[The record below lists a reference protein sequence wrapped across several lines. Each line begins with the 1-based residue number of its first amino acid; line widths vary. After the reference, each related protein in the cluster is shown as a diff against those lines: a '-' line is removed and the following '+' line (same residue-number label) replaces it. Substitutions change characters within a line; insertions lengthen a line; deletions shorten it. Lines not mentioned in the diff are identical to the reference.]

1 VSHERAV
8 ASPAAVRQRILIVE
22 DDRFA
27 RGALQRILE
36 LDGYNVR
43 VTGSGQRAIRVLKTF
58 APQVV
63 IMDWCLPGLSG
74 DRLCREILRRN
85 PEVPL
90 IVASSSDEAFSS
102 DVEFSARLRK
112 PIDVRQLRAVV
123 ARSLVESV
131 RL

>member
-1 VSHERAV
+1 M
-8 ASPAAVRQRILIVE
+8 E

-74 DRLCREILRRN
+74 ERLCREILRRN

-112 PIDVRQLRAVV
+112 PLDVRQLRAVV